1 LAKHSLDR
9 VEPWTILCVEEDV
22 NPLCLGKCDDLAVMV
37 YPGVI
42 KKQHYS
48 RTFEGPLGSET
59 EKYFVEEVF
68 ED

>member
-1 LAKHSLDR
+1 
-9 VEPWTILCVEEDV
+9 V